1 MISKTKALVGAAVT
15 GAMAVSAAAP
25 AFASDFGHGG
35 RHGWNGGGN
44 SQRAIEMCSRVAER
58 QASRNAY
65 GRARVTD
72 IRDVRDTRWGFE
84 VRGRLAVNSRDHGWN
99 DRGYGNGWRDGN
111 RNRDTGSFKCRVE
124 RGRVAYLDFDGIRGL

>member
-1 MISKTKALVGAAVT
+1 MISKSKALVGAIVT
-15 GAMAVSAAAP
+15 GEMAVSAAAP
-25 AFASDFGHGG
+25 AFANDFGNGG

-44 SQRAIEMCSRVAER
+44 SHRAVEMCSRVAER
-58 QASRNAY
+58 QASRHAY

-84 VRGRLAVNSRDHGWN
+84 VRGRVAVDSRNYGRN
-99 DRGYGNGWRDGN
+99 DNGYGRGWRDGN

-124 RGRVAYLDFDGIRGL
+124 RGRVAHIDFDGIRGL